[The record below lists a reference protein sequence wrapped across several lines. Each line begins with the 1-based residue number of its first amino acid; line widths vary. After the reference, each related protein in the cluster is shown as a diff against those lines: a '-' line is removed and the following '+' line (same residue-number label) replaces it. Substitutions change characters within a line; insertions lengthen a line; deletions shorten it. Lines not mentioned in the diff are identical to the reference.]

1 MNKCVEEV
9 KTKMEANKK
18 EKETLNNEVE
28 SEIEKEVERK
38 VEKEIKKK
46 KPKLPK
52 EYEME
57 EMIDETDG
65 EDL

>member
-1 MNKCVEEV
+1 MDYFG
-9 KTKMEANKK
+9 KK
-18 EKETLNNEVE
+18 GGITFSGGEPLLQ
-28 SEIEKEVERK
+28 
-38 VEKEIKKK
+38 KEIKKK